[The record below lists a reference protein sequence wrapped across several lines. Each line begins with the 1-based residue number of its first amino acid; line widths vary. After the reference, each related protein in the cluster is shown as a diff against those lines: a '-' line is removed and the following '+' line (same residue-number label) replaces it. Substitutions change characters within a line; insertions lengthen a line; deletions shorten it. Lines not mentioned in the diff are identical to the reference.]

1 MSDTK
6 GYANDDYVEN
16 DQPVY
21 ERKAT
26 KEEID
31 SIVDRLY
38 SSGKQSSCKLIWNS
52 AQQSPSNN
60 KPANFTKTK
69 GSIAGF

>member
-6 GYANDDYVEN
+6 GYADDDYVDN

-31 SIVDRLY
+31 SIVERLY
-38 SSGKQSSCKLIWNS
+38 SSGKQSSCKLI
-52 AQQSPSNN
+52 
-60 KPANFTKTK
+60 
-69 GSIAGF
+69 